1 MKALLSKTIGA
12 PESLVVGHV
21 SDPVPGDDEIL
32 ITVKACGVNFPD
44 TLIIEDKYQFKPER
58 PFSPGGEVAGIVAE
72 VGQNISGIRP
82 GDRVIGW
89 CTWGGMAEKVV
100 VTPEQAGVP
109 GWRGRCN
116 LRCGRWR
123 LRGSRPAWHRM
134 GRPLSRSGISGR
146 RPATSFEP
154 RAAQVLPD
162 RGRFLGPSIIGT
174 PWV

>member
-89 CTWGGMAEKVV
+89 CTWGEWLRRSSSRRSIVFRSRM
-100 VTPEQAGVP
+100 
-109 GWRGRCN
+109 RC
-116 LRCGRWR
+116 R
-123 LRGSRPAWHRM
+123 SM
-134 GRPLSRSGISGR
+134 RPL
-146 RPATSFEP
+146 
-154 RAAQVLPD
+154 
-162 RGRFLGPSIIGT
+162 PSS
-174 PWV
+174 